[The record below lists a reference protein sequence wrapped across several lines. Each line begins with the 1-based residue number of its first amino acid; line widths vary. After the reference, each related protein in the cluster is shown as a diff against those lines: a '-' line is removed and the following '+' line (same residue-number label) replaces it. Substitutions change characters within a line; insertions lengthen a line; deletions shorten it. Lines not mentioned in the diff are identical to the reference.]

1 MNVQDMIDS
10 YKNCDRVAPVSAE
23 EVLKFLAVIREARD
37 VSSLLQGLKDADFT
51 EFQIGLLVGAN
62 LRLFNVET
70 IGVPAT
76 QRKSS

>member
-51 EFQIGLLVGAN
+51 EFQIGLLLGSN
-62 LRLFNVET
+62 RHLLSGET
-70 IGVPAT
+70 LIVSAT
-76 QRKSS
+76 KRKPS